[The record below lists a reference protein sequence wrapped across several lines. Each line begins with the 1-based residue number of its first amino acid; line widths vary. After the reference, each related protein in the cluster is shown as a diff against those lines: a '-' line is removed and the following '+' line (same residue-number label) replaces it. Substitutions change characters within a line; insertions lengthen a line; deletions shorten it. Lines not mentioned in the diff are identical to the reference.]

1 MTIRFPPPAS
11 GGVSGLIAGGSVS
24 GLIAGGSVSGLI
36 AGAGVS
42 GQIAGGGVSGLIAG
56 GGVSGLIAGGDV
68 SGLIADGDVSGLI
81 SVGVGAVWAENC
93 TLYIWFCMFEISSF
107 IPFSSWPN
115 CCCTNDGNTASGLLF
130 ISATSFR
137 SALSSSFR

>member
-1 MTIRFPPPAS
+1 MMEALAVPCCRFPPPAS
-11 GGVSGLIAGGSVS
+11 GGVSGLIAGS
-24 GLIAGGSVSGLI
+24 SVSGLI

-42 GQIAGGGVSGLIAG
+42 GKIAGGGVSGLIAG
-56 GGVSGLIAGGDV
+56 GGVSGLIAGGGV
-68 SGLIADGDVSGLI
+68 SGLIAGGGVSGLI
-81 SVGVGAVWAENC
+81 SVGVGAVYRQRIVPCISGFAC
-93 TLYIWFCMFEISSF
+93 FEISSF

-137 SALSSSFR
+137 SARLLQKH